1 MYRDYRYGQ
10 TFGFVQDSIR
20 ITSRLLLHLGVR
32 YDWFGPPRNFAST
45 SDWLLALGPGSDFTQ
60 RLATAQLVP
69 LERGQRLYSAD
80 NNDWA
85 PRVGFAWNLTER
97 GDFTLR
103 GAYGIYYDRPFDNL
117 WLNLRFNNILPVTAD
132 YSENAAPQSTYNT
145 NTLAA
150 VATNNRLFPSYMDFG
165 LTLYQPGIQHAVRT
179 GVTFYQSNEE
189 LSESALLEFY
199 YGGAQGRKLITTD
212 LVNRS
217 TCTDGQDSCR
227 PNPGLRTDVDYRA
240 NPGSFLL

>member
-1 MYRDYRYGQ
+1 MNRDYRYGQ

-45 SDWLLALGPGSDFTQ
+45 SDWLLGLGPGSDFTQ
-60 RLATAQLVP
+60 RLAAAQLVP

-97 GDFTLR
+97 GDLTLR

-117 WLNLRFNNILPVTAD
+117 WLNLRFNNSLPVTAD
-132 YSENAAPQSTYNT
+132 YSQNAAPQSTYNT

-150 VATNNRLFPSYMDFG
+150 VATNNQLFPSYKDFG
-165 LTLYQPGIQHAVRT
+165 VTLYQPGIRT
-179 GVTFYQSNEE
+179 PYVQSYLLSIERR

-199 YGGAQGRKLITTD
+199 YAGAQGRKLITTD
-212 LVNRS
+212 RVNRS
-217 TCTDGQDSCR
+217 TCADGQDSCR
-227 PNPGLRTDVDYRA
+227 PESRPADGRGLPGESG
-240 NPGSFLL
+240 PFLL